1 MQRNE
6 ERKAVRVDGGVDRS
20 VVEVAGARFGHD
32 PFPVIAGPCAIESEA
47 QIRIAAEAVAEAGGV
62 MLRGNA
68 FKPGSS
74 PYDFRGLGVDGL
86 VLLERAGKD
95 VGLPTVSQVL
105 EPADVEAAAERV
117 DMIEIHS
124 GSMQNFE
131 LLKVAGRSGRPIL
144 LRRAASAT
152 VDEWLWAAEYVLAE
166 GNPDV
171 VMVERG
177 IRTFGGNGADTL
189 DISSIPEVKEL
200 SHLPVIVDPSHAA
213 GGSAK
218 VGPLALAAQGVGA
231 DGIVLEVHPDPANAK
246 SNPSQL
252 SIEEWAAL
260 MFRLG
265 VNRMRAHIDLVD
277 REIVRLLAKR
287 QEMSLEIGRVKAER
301 GLPVFAP
308 ERERELMEVIRKE
321 AELCGIRPDHVE
333 ALFHLVLAESRS
345 VQEVRR
351 D

>member
-1 MQRNE
+1 ME
-6 ERKAVRVDGGVDRS
+6 PTERKAVKRDGGAERS
-20 VVEVAGARFGHD
+20 VVDVAGVRFGHD

-47 QIRIAAEAVAEAGGV
+47 QLTEVAQAVAEAGGAV
-62 MLRGNA
+62 LRANA
-68 FKPGSS
+68 YKLGSS
-74 PYDFRGLGVDGL
+74 PYDFRGLGEDGL
-86 VLLERAGKD
+86 VILERVGAA
-95 VGLPTVSQVL
+95 VGLPTASQVL
-105 EPADVEAAAERV
+105 EPSHVEAAADRV

-131 LLKVAGRSGRPIL
+131 LLKVAGRTGKPVL
-144 LRRAASAT
+144 LRRAPSAT

-166 GNPDV
+166 GNHDL

-177 IRTFGGNGADTL
+177 IRTFGGGGADTL
-189 DISSIPEVKEL
+189 DITSIPELKER

-213 GGSAK
+213 GGAAK

-231 DGIVLEVHPDPANAK
+231 DGLVLEVHPDPAGAR
-246 SNPSQL
+246 SNQSQL
-252 SIEEWAAL
+252 TPDEWAGL

-277 REIVRLLAKR
+277 REIVRLLARR
-287 QEMSLEIGRVKAER
+287 QELSLEIGRVKAER
-301 GLPVFAP
+301 GLPIFAP
-308 ERERELMEVIRKE
+308 ERERELMEVIRRE
-321 AELCGIRPDHVE
+321 AELCGLRPDHAE

-345 VQEVRR
+345 VQELRE